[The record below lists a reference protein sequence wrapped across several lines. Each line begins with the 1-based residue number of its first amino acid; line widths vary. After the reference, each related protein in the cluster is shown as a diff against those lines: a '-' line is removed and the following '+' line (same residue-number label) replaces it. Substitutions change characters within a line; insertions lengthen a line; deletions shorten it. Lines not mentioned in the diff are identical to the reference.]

1 MNLLVMTEY
10 EAVCLCLFIQRQ
22 SICEGIVFVF
32 RLKAEVGVGCLGI
45 FLIHQCVYLGNYNG
59 MILSEVHLSPEYR
72 TDI

>member
-32 RLKAEVGVGCLGI
+32 RLKAEVGEGCLGI
-45 FLIHQCVYLGNYNG
+45 FLIHQCVYLG
-59 MILSEVHLSPEYR
+59 S
-72 TDI
+72 